1 MAYPLRVLSLF
12 CAATLLT
19 VASGTYTALGEDL
32 PGNGKRVEMEE
43 ARRLVADSRSV
54 DLAFLSARLQD
65 SGITLVWRTLTESN
79 NAGFRVQRKTGS
91 SSWET
96 VGFVESNAPGGTTS
110 EAQSYLYTGSA
121 SSDDSLTY
129 RLEQVDT
136 DGTEHLIPEIQIGSD
151 SNLPSSAGVSVVESE
166 GQVEFGQSFE
176 KPGVEIDFDSV
187 ATADTVRVK
196 RFPTGPSGTDG
207 ISESNVSYYRLV
219 IEADSLETG
228 PGNQLRLE
236 VRTLGGISDPSQVT
250 IYKRP
255 SAGSGSFSALST
267 SFISTEVDSQLV
279 APVEEFSEF
288 VLASNSEPLPVEIAS
303 FNAQTEIDAVR
314 LTWQTA
320 SEQNNAGFEV
330 QRKEESEWNQMGYVE
345 SKASGG
351 TTTEAQSYR
360 YTATDL
366 SVGTH
371 QFRLKQVDL
380 DGSSQVHGPISVD
393 VQMQEALKLT
403 APAPNP
409 VSSTATLSFAV
420 KEQAEATVTVYD
432 MLGRRVT
439 TLYDGTPTPGQQ
451 QRVQMDASTLPS
463 GAYLLRLRAAGRTET
478 QRVTVLR

>member
-1 MAYPLRVLSLF
+1 MESK
-12 CAATLLT
+12 AA
-19 VASGTYTALGEDL
+19 
-32 PGNGKRVEMEE
+32 
-43 ARRLVADSRSV
+43 
-54 DLAFLSARLQD
+54 
-65 SGITLVWRTLTESN
+65 
-79 NAGFRVQRKTGS
+79 
-91 SSWET
+91 
-96 VGFVESNAPGGTTS
+96 GGTTS
-110 EAQSYLYTGSA
+110 EAQSYLYTGSP
-121 SSDDSLTY
+121 SSDDSVTY
-129 RLEQVDT
+129 RLKQVELN
-136 DGTEHLIPEIQIGSD
+136 GTEHLIPEIQMGSD

-166 GQVEFGQSFE
+166 GQVEFGRFDE

-207 ISESNVSYYRLV
+207 ISESNISDYRFV

-255 SAGSGSFSALST
+255 SVGGGSFSALPT
-267 SFISTEVDSQLV
+267 SFVSTNVDSQLV

-288 VLASNSEPLPVEIAS
+288 VLASNSEPLPVELAN
-303 FNAQTEIDAVR
+303 FNSTTTDRNVQ

-320 SEQNNAGFEV
+320 SETNNAGFEV
-330 QRKEESEWNQMGYVE
+330 QRKEESGWSQMGYVE

-351 TTTEAQSYR
+351 TTTEAQSYQF
-360 YTATDL
+360 TAEDL

-371 QFRLKQVDL
+371 QFRLKQVDV
-380 DGSSQVHGPISVD
+380 DGSTAIHGPISVD
-393 VQMQEALKLT
+393 VQMQEALTLT

-420 KEQAEATVTVYD
+420 KEQAEATVAVYD
-432 MLGRRVT
+432 LLGRRVQ
-439 TLYDGTPTPGQQ
+439 TLYGGTPTPGQQ

-463 GAYLLRLRAAGRTET
+463 GAYLLRLHAAGRTET